1 MNERA
6 RTTKTV
12 PATSAGNRD
21 HRRAHGNPRC
31 GLGGACWRSW
41 AFSACVVV
49 AMGAGAWSCDSAKP
63 PAAGSATVATVSS
76 SASPALA
83 KSVASGA
90 ASRRSPYAGS
100 WRGAF
105 KAERAR
111 VSVPEGVPWDV
122 WAADDGKLGVGA
134 GTISLKVAPDA
145 SVTGT
150 LSGVLGSLQL
160 RGGIENG
167 VLRAGI
173 TPQTANDAAGMTGY
187 LTAEVTT
194 KKLSGKLVV
203 SNHAGAVARE
213 ASFSLRSVR

>member
-21 HRRAHGNPRC
+21 HRRAHGKSQC
-31 GLGGACWRSW
+31 GLGGACWRSR
-41 AFSACVVV
+41 AVSVSVVV
-49 AMGAGAWSCDSAKP
+49 AMVAGAWSCDSAKP
-63 PAAGSATVATVSS
+63 PSAGSPSAATVSS

-83 KSVASGA
+83 KSVAA
-90 ASRRSPYAGS
+90 ASRRSPFAGL

-187 LTAEVTT
+187 LTAEITT

-203 SNHAGAVARE
+203 SNPAGAVARE
-213 ASFSLRSVR
+213 ASFSLSRAR